1 MLFFFTHNSKFTL
14 KSAKVVT
21 IFAAEECFKVT
32 PGKGH
37 SVHGSYEAD
46 GPSEGLVVKL
56 TTASGKA
63 GTCWGLGTLGA
74 GDMVDDS
81 WSMINSW
88 INSWFIVDNERI
100 END

>member
-1 MLFFFTHNSKFTL
+1 MLFFSLITLNSP

-32 PGKGH
+32 PGKDH

-63 GTCWGLGTLGA
+63 GTWDLGTLGA

-81 WSMINSW
+81 WLM
-88 INSWFIVDNERI
+88 INSWFIVDN
-100 END
+100 